1 MSDSG
6 HSQPSMYIPGRN
18 RRRRWMDQGPSGNL
32 NLSEPGRERDPMLR
46 DRDQDRWDG
55 NDDSAGYTM
64 QKTPIILAKPA
75 AERPKPTSAPP
86 VLEKPIVLMK
96 AREEGKPTQTAE
108 GASLPPT
115 AATAKVEKEGQRP
128 TQPVYQIQNRG
139 MAAAAANAGGNVDP
153 VVGQAKLMPPQKMK
167 HSIKLVD
174 EYMNWC
180 DSAIEFLLDQT
191 DVLVVGIIGFQGTG
205 KSTMMS
211 LLSANS
217 PDDDQRYELQYP
229 ILSPAILDH
238 LINNDRKLPPEY
250 NLPHTYVEMQSLQI
264 AAFLF
269 TVCHVVIVVQDW
281 FTDFNL
287 YRFLQTAEM
296 LKPSTPSPS
305 HESSG
310 SSGGDE
316 GIEYYPH
323 IGMS

>member
-1 MSDSG
+1 
-6 HSQPSMYIPGRN
+6 
-18 RRRRWMDQGPSGNL
+18 MDQGPSGNL

-46 DRDQDRWDG
+46 ERDPDRWDG
-55 NDDSAGYTM
+55 NDDNSTYTM
-64 QKTPIILAKPA
+64 QKTPIILAKPN

-86 VLEKPIVLMK
+86 ALEKPIVLMK
-96 AREEGKPTQTAE
+96 AREEGKPPPTAE

-139 MAAAAANAGGNVDP
+139 MGAAAANASGNVDP

-191 DVLVVGIIGFQGTG
+191 DVLVVGILGFQGTG

-217 PDDDQRYELQYP
+217 PDDDQR
-229 ILSPAILDH
+229 S
-238 LINNDRKLPPEY
+238 
-250 NLPHTYVEMQSLQI
+250 YVFRMQSQEVRERAGNQTSGI
-264 AAFLF
+264 DFFISQERIIFLD
-269 TVCHVVIVVQDW
+269 TQVS
-281 FTDFNL
+281 
-287 YRFLQTAEM
+287 A
-296 LKPSTPSPS
+296 
-305 HESSG
+305 
-310 SSGGDE
+310 GG
-316 GIEYYPH
+316 
-323 IGMS
+323 